1 MSDRAGVDTG
11 GYGGRSRWS
20 PGKGCAVAAGIGCL
34 LVIALF
40 ATCVGG
46 GALWFQRSAD
56 SATTEI
62 EPFLREISEERFEA
76 AYARIAPSWQAS
88 TTLDEFREQF
98 TAFQQGLGSFESLS
112 VRGIRFETGTES
124 YREVTYEA
132 RYENGSARIEVRLED
147 DDDGI
152 ERIAGV
158 RTTSRPQALPA
169 EPDAEDGPETGSAT
183 GSDTDPDER

>member
-11 GYGGRSRWS
+11 GFGGGAGWT
-20 PGKGCAVAAGIGCL
+20 PAKGCAVAAGIGCIL
-34 LVIALF
+34 LIALL

-46 GALWFQRSAD
+46 GALWFKRSAD

-62 EPFLREISEERFEA
+62 EPFLREISEQRFEA
-76 AYARIAPSWQAS
+76 AYARVAPSWRAN

-98 TAFQQGLGSFESLS
+98 TAFQEGLGPFESLS
-112 VRGIRFETGTES
+112 VRGIRFESGPES

-132 RYENGSARIEVRLED
+132 RYENGSARIEVRLEK

-158 RTTSRPQALPA
+158 RSTSRPRPIPP
-169 EPDAEDGPETGSAT
+169 EPDADEDAVEETAPDAGA
-183 GSDTDPDER
+183 DPDER